1 MKKLNQ
7 TYFTIAV
14 YALGVIAFSIV
25 FLLLCVNFGMITS
38 AVSSFLSA
46 ISSILYAVLFAFLLF
61 PAVKRFDA
69 LYDRLF
75 SKKKPHP
82 YLVSGFSIA
91 TALLITLG
99 LVAALLIVI
108 IPRLI
113 NDAAELY
120 RFVLQTKE
128 RLDAFVAG
136 NAAEHPL
143 LNDLYKA
150 MMNFLF
156 GSGGTNSIMDSLV
169 SSLSGIVSGIVGQV
183 SSIFMGL
190 IISVYLL
197 ASRRV
202 ISGIIGKLVVAILPE
217 RHVNR
222 FVLFFKRLYTDFA
235 SFAFNRFVIAFF
247 FGAVIFLLCLL
258 LRVPLL
264 SVIVLLVLVTQLIPV
279 VGPII
284 GTTLSILLV
293 VILKGPWWGLLYA
306 AVILALQVFST
317 NILLPHMLPRKLRPP
332 FAVTAAVVLL
342 SLSLF
347 GVIGAFVAVPIYATL
362 SIVLRRFLIHR
373 LAKKNLP
380 IASDAYHGFSA
391 AEYEAA
397 NEACIAKETEEPVIA
412 TDEDGAQ

>member
-91 TALLITLG
+91 TALLIALG

-128 RLDAFVAG
+128 QLDVFVAG

-150 MMNFLF
+150 MMDFLF
-156 GSGGTNSIMDSLV
+156 GAGGTNSIMDSLV

-247 FGAVIFLLCLL
+247 FGTVIFLLCLL

-397 NEACIAKETEEPVIA
+397 NEACIAKGTEEPVIA

>member
-38 AVSSFLSA
+38 AVLSFLSA

-61 PAVKRFDA
+61 PAVKRFDT
-69 LYDRLF
+69 LYERLF

-91 TALLITLG
+91 TALLIALG

-120 RFVLQTKE
+120 RFVLQTKD
-128 RLDAFVAG
+128 RLDAFVAQ
-136 NAAEHPL
+136 NATELPL
-143 LNDLYKA
+143 LNDLYTA
-150 MMNFLF
+150 LTNFLF
-156 GSGGTNSIMDSLV
+156 GSSGNSSIMDSLV

-202 ISGIIGKLVVAILPE
+202 ISGIIGKIVVALLPE

-247 FGAVIFLLCLL
+247 FGTVIFLLCLL

-264 SVIVLLVLVTQLIPV
+264 SVIVLLVLAAQLIPV

-293 VILKGPWWGLLYA
+293 LILKGPWWGLLYA
-306 AVILALQVFST
+306 AVILALQVFAT
-317 NILLPHMLPRKLRPP
+317 NVLLPHMLPRKLRPP
-332 FAVTAAVVLL
+332 FAVTALVVLL

-362 SIVLRRFLIHR
+362 SIELRRFLIRR

-380 IASDAYHGFSA
+380 LSSDAYHNFSA
-391 AEYEAA
+391 SDYEAA
-397 NEACIAKETEEPVIA
+397 KEAHAAKEEIEKGA
-412 TDEDGAQ
+412 DGESIQ

>member
-38 AVSSFLSA
+38 AVLSFLSA

-61 PAVKRFDA
+61 PAVKRFDTI
-69 LYDRLF
+69 YDRLF

-91 TALLITLG
+91 TALLIALG

-120 RFVLQTKE
+120 RFVLQTKD
-128 RLDAFVAG
+128 RLDAFVAQ
-136 NAAEHPL
+136 NATELPL
-143 LNDLYKA
+143 LNDLYTA
-150 MMNFLF
+150 LTNFLF
-156 GSGGTNSIMDSLV
+156 GSSGNSSIMDSLV
-169 SSLSGIVSGIVGQV
+169 SSLSGIVSGVVGQV

-247 FGAVIFLLCLL
+247 FGTVIFLLCLL

-264 SVIVLLVLVTQLIPV
+264 SVIVLLVLAAQLIPV

-306 AVILALQVFST
+306 AVILALQVFAT
-317 NILLPHMLPRKLRPP
+317 NVLLPHMLPRKLRPP
-332 FAVTAAVVLL
+332 FAVTALVVLL

-362 SIVLRRFLIHR
+362 SIEIRRFLIHR

-380 IASDAYHGFSA
+380 ISSDAYHNFSA
-391 AEYEAA
+391 SDYEAA
-397 NEACIAKETEEPVIA
+397 KEAPAAKEEIEKDA
-412 TDEDGAQ
+412 DGESIQ